1 METGRAQV
9 PVPLPE
15 RVLRCEEG
23 SLLSWGSCILR
34 LSKDAQLGLSSSVGW
49 HQPRFSVGVWRQ
61 CCYSTPATQGLKLA
75 W

>member
-1 METGRAQV
+1 MGRVQV

-15 RVLRCEEG
+15 RVLRYEER

-34 LSKDAQLGLSSSVGW
+34 LSNDAQLSPSSNVGW

-61 CCYSTPATQGLKLA
+61 RCYSTPATQGLKLA